1 MQFKYPELLWGL
13 LLLLIPILIHL
24 FQLRRFKKT
33 PFTNVKFLKQVVS
46 ESRKSSSLKK
56 WLLLFTRMGLLAAL
70 VFAFAQ
76 PFIANDTAL
85 QEKETVFYLDDSFSM
100 NGQIENVNLFKNTIQ
115 DFIKY
120 IPNEQRFTLFTNK
133 QVFKDVEVKDIQNE
147 LLNLSVAAEQ
157 LAIAEIVLKANT
169 YLSDN
174 AASQKNLVIISDFQ
188 QRMGNP
194 AAIDST
200 KYINISFI
208 KPSNTILLNTAID
221 SVFIAERN
229 NENIELVA
237 LLSTNSE
244 EETIPVSL
252 FNNDKLIAKTAAKF
266 DGTKN
271 SEVRFTINTN
281 EVILGKVAISD
292 TGLDYDNQFYFN
304 IDEKSKIKI
313 LVIGNSSSDFLKRI
327 YTEDEFD
334 FSTST
339 LAQLNYST
347 IENQD
352 LVILNEVQKLP
363 SSLITAIITLSNN
376 GGSFVLIPST
386 DGEIASYNELA
397 SSFYS
402 SQYVNEVSQKMS
414 IATVKTEHPLF
425 VNVFDKKVTDFQF
438 PSVNQRFKFKTKA
451 PIALEFQNKEPFLL
465 GGKNAFFFAAAINN
479 DNSNFKNSPL
489 IVPAFYNMGM
499 NSLKLPPL
507 YVTIGSDVEIELPVT
522 LQQDDIIKIA
532 DKENEFIPQQRVLPK
547 KVQINFTENPKSAGI
562 YRVKHNEQTLRH
574 ISFNNNRKE
583 SELLYSQ
590 LPENNNQTSLSD
602 FFLES
607 QKNNA
612 INEFWKW
619 FAILAFA
626 FVLIETALQRF
637 LK

>member
-120 IPNEQRFTLFTNK
+120 IPNEQWFTLFTNK
-133 QVFKDVEVKDIQNE
+133 QVFKDVEVQDIQNE
-147 LLNLSVAAEQ
+147 LLNLSVAAEHF
-157 LAIAEIVLKANT
+157 AIAEIVLKANT

-194 AAIDST
+194 TAIDSI
-200 KYINISFI
+200 KNINISFI

-386 DGEIASYNELA
+386 DGEIESYNELA

-507 YVTIGSDVEIELPVT
+507 YVTIGNNVEIELPVT

-583 SELLYSQ
+583 SELLYAQ

>member
-169 YLSDN
+169 YFSDN

-266 DGTKN
+266 DVTKN

-363 SSLITAIITLSNN
+363 ASLITAIKTLSNN

-386 DGEIASYNELA
+386 DGEIESYNELA

-583 SELLYSQ
+583 SELLYAQ

>member
-194 AAIDST
+194 TAIDST
-200 KYINISFI
+200 KNINISFI

-626 FVLIETALQRF
+626 FVLIETALQKF

>member
-13 LLLLIPILIHL
+13 LLLFIPILIHL

-76 PFIANDTAL
+76 PFIADDTAL

-169 YLSDN
+169 YFSDN

-194 AAIDST
+194 TAIDST
-200 KYINISFI
+200 KNINISFI

-252 FNNDKLIAKTAAKF
+252 FNKDKLIAKTAAKF

-304 IDEKSKIKI
+304 IDEKSKIKV

-363 SSLITAIITLSNN
+363 SSLITAIKTLSSN

-386 DGEIASYNELA
+386 DGEIESYNELA

-507 YVTIGSDVEIELPVT
+507 YVTIGNNVEIELPVT

-583 SELLYSQ
+583 SELLYAQ

-602 FFLES
+602 YFLES

-626 FVLIETALQRF
+626 FVLIETALQKF

>member
-70 VFAFAQ
+70 VFTFAQ

-133 QVFKDVEVKDIQNE
+133 QVYKDVEVKDIQNE

-169 YLSDN
+169 YFSDN

-266 DGTKN
+266 DVTKN

-363 SSLITAIITLSNN
+363 ASLITAIKTLSNN

-386 DGEIASYNELA
+386 DGEIESYNELA

-583 SELLYSQ
+583 SELLYAQ

>member
-200 KYINISFI
+200 KNINISFI

-363 SSLITAIITLSNN
+363 ASLITAIKTLSNN

-386 DGEIASYNELA
+386 DGEIESYNELA

-583 SELLYSQ
+583 SELLYAQ

>member
-120 IPNEQRFTLFTNK
+120 LPNEQRFTLFTNK

-169 YLSDN
+169 YFSDN
-174 AASQKNLVIISDFQ
+174 AAAQKNLVIISDFQ

-194 AAIDST
+194 TAIDST
-200 KYINISFI
+200 KNINISFI

-304 IDEKSKIKI
+304 IDEKSKIKV

-363 SSLITAIITLSNN
+363 TSLITAIKTLSNN

-386 DGEIASYNELA
+386 DGEIESYNELA

-507 YVTIGSDVEIELPVT
+507 YVTIGNNVEIELPVT

-562 YRVKHNEQTLRH
+562 YRVKHNEQTLRN

-583 SELLYSQ
+583 SELLYAQ

-602 FFLES
+602 YFLES

-626 FVLIETALQRF
+626 FVLIETALQKF

>member
-1 MQFKYPELLWGL
+1 
-13 LLLLIPILIHL
+13 
-24 FQLRRFKKT
+24 
-33 PFTNVKFLKQVVS
+33 
-46 ESRKSSSLKK
+46 
-56 WLLLFTRMGLLAAL
+56 
-70 VFAFAQ
+70 
-76 PFIANDTAL
+76 
-85 QEKETVFYLDDSFSM
+85 
-100 NGQIENVNLFKNTIQ
+100 
-115 DFIKY
+115 
-120 IPNEQRFTLFTNK
+120 
-133 QVFKDVEVKDIQNE
+133 
-147 LLNLSVAAEQ
+147 
-157 LAIAEIVLKANT
+157 
-169 YLSDN
+169 
-174 AASQKNLVIISDFQ
+174 
-188 QRMGNP
+188 MGNP
-194 AAIDST
+194 TAIDST
-200 KYINISFI
+200 KNINISFI

>member
-13 LLLLIPILIHL
+13 LLLFIPILIHL

-76 PFIANDTAL
+76 PFIADDTAL

-133 QVFKDVEVKDIQNE
+133 QVYKDVEVKDIQNE

-169 YLSDN
+169 YFSDN

-194 AAIDST
+194 TTIDST
-200 KYINISFI
+200 KNINVSFI

-221 SVFIAERN
+221 SIFIAERN

-252 FNNDKLIAKTAAKF
+252 FNKDKLIAKTAAKF

-304 IDEKSKIKI
+304 IDEKSKIKV

-363 SSLITAIITLSNN
+363 SSLITAIKTLSSN

-386 DGEIASYNELA
+386 DGEIESYNELA

-507 YVTIGSDVEIELPVT
+507 YVTIGNNVEIELPVT

-583 SELLYSQ
+583 SELLYAQ

-602 FFLES
+602 YFLES

-626 FVLIETALQRF
+626 FVLIETALQKF

>member
-169 YLSDN
+169 YFSDN

-200 KYINISFI
+200 KNINISFI

-363 SSLITAIITLSNN
+363 ASLITAIKTLSNN

-583 SELLYSQ
+583 SELLYAQ

>member
-266 DGTKN
+266 DVTKN

-363 SSLITAIITLSNN
+363 ASLITAIKTLSNN

-386 DGEIASYNELA
+386 DGEIESYNELA

-547 KVQINFTENPKSAGI
+547 KVQINFTEHPKSAGI

-583 SELLYSQ
+583 SELLYAQ

>member
-13 LLLLIPILIHL
+13 LLLFIPILIHL

-76 PFIANDTAL
+76 PFIADDTAL

-133 QVFKDVEVKDIQNE
+133 QVYKDVEVKDIQNE

-169 YLSDN
+169 YFSDN

-200 KYINISFI
+200 KNINISFI

-252 FNNDKLIAKTAAKF
+252 FNKDKLIAKTAAKF

-304 IDEKSKIKI
+304 IDEKSKIKV

-363 SSLITAIITLSNN
+363 ASLITAIKTLSNN

-386 DGEIASYNELA
+386 DGEIESYNELA

-507 YVTIGSDVEIELPVT
+507 YVTIGNNVEIELPVT

-583 SELLYSQ
+583 SELLYAQ

-602 FFLES
+602 YFLES

-626 FVLIETALQRF
+626 FVLIETALQKF

>member
-1 MQFKYPELLWGL
+1 
-13 LLLLIPILIHL
+13 
-24 FQLRRFKKT
+24 
-33 PFTNVKFLKQVVS
+33 
-46 ESRKSSSLKK
+46 
-56 WLLLFTRMGLLAAL
+56 MGLLAAL

-157 LAIAEIVLKANT
+157 LAIAEIFLKANT

-194 AAIDST
+194 TAIDST
-200 KYINISFI
+200 KNINISFI

>member
-194 AAIDST
+194 TAIDST
-200 KYINISFI
+200 KNINISFI

>member
-169 YLSDN
+169 YFSDN

-194 AAIDST
+194 TTIDST
-200 KYINISFI
+200 KNINVSFI

-221 SVFIAERN
+221 SIFIAERN

-363 SSLITAIITLSNN
+363 ASLITAIKTLSNN

-386 DGEIASYNELA
+386 DGEIESYNELA

-583 SELLYSQ
+583 SELLYAQ

>member
-157 LAIAEIVLKANT
+157 LAIAEIFLKANT
-169 YLSDN
+169 YFSDN

-200 KYINISFI
+200 KNINISFI

-304 IDEKSKIKI
+304 IDEKSKIKV

-363 SSLITAIITLSNN
+363 ASLITAIKTLSNN

-397 SSFYS
+397 SSLYS

-507 YVTIGSDVEIELPVT
+507 YVKIGSDVEIELPVT

-583 SELLYSQ
+583 SELLYAQ

>member
-266 DGTKN
+266 DVTKN

-363 SSLITAIITLSNN
+363 ASLITAIKTLSNN

-386 DGEIASYNELA
+386 DGEIESYNELA

-507 YVTIGSDVEIELPVT
+507 YVTIGNNVEIELPVT

-583 SELLYSQ
+583 SELLYAQ